1 MKSIIRKFT
10 AGAVVAGVLASSVLA
25 ASPAGYADFGQFD
38 TDAGEQYV
46 EVDINKSLL
55 KLAAVFVRNE
65 DPEIANLISALERVR
80 VNVIGLN
87 DDNRSAATAH
97 IETIRA
103 ELDQQGWVRVVSVRE
118 KAGDNVAVFL
128 KQNGDESIQG
138 VVVSV
143 IGGDGEAVLVN
154 IVGDVQLEQ
163 IARIGERLDIDPLR
177 ELNLK
182 RADFES

>member
-1 MKSIIRKFT
+1 MKSLIRKFT
-10 AGAVVAGVLASSVLA
+10 AGAVVAGILTSSVFA
-25 ASPAGYADFGQFD
+25 ASPAGYVDFGHFD
-38 TDAGEQYV
+38 AEVGEQYV

-55 KLAAVFVRNE
+55 KLAAVFAKHE
-65 DPEIANLISALERVR
+65 DPEIATLISNLERVR

-87 DDNRSAATAH
+87 DDNRAEATNH
-97 IETIRA
+97 IEAIRA
-103 ELDQQGWVRVVSVRE
+103 DLAQAGWARVVSVRE

-143 IGGDGEAVLVN
+143 IGHDGEAVLVN

-163 IARIGERLDIDPLR
+163 IARIGARLDIDPLK
-177 ELNLK
+177 ELNFK
-182 RADFES
+182 PANTES